1 MLLGDTVPRFRRDL
15 KIQRKSES
23 GGLYEVSDP
32 VADKHFTLYDIELS
46 IARMLDGHRTVQEV
60 IEAGTKIGIPIT
72 LESLEKFEKQLTA
85 YGFLQAGTVA
95 GNGDAWAPRD
105 EWPPEVREMFRSALL
120 KYRQSRFDE
129 ATDYLKAML
138 AIDSN
143 NKDAQEV
150 LKSIEVKKKEAKPA
164 AEAAPIFA
172 PVLEAS
178 GTFDASKKPAPDTKA
193 VLSEPAGSPAPA
205 PAAASPVR
213 ASSPAVKSL
222 FGDLSPTAPKPEP
235 AAPAASSIPR
245 KSSPGVKS
253 PLTDPAP
260 SPAAEP
266 AAPAAAT
273 GPSAVAR
280 KSSPGSKSPLTDPAP
295 APAAE
300 PAAAVAVAAP
310 AALPRKSSHGTSGA
324 VALGRMTPPA
334 APAVTPA
341 AAPAPEAPPAPQAP
355 PAPAAPAVGAVLH
368 APAAAAPAPSFSSLV
383 SGSTRWP
390 PPDEPAAPA
399 PAADGAVTD
408 PAGNVP
414 PATDAAPA
422 PTEAPAAE
430 PSVALVEQS
439 AGPAPEP
446 LPKWAVPATGG
457 ALALALLL
465 MVPFPRS
472 VPASVVLEATN
483 AVVVKAPHD
492 LVVKEPAVKNGT
504 AVESGAVLLTLD
516 SSDEPGRLR
525 PFDTRVKELQT
536 ELEHTQRA
544 VSKKQIASWQK
555 TVKKIEGEIE
565 KAKAAL
571 AKAGNEKARAAAQ
584 KKIADKERELLEANA
599 ELQDATKVDALA
611 KLKQQLAEATAAR
624 EQAANQP
631 AVLPSP
637 AAGVVT
643 DFAVAAGQRIT
654 YGAQVARIADPRE
667 LVVACSVDASEAL
680 SLAPGQ
686 KIDATLKGQS
696 VQLLAESVAGPRV
709 FAKIVQTQ
717 PNFIPGDTGDA
728 KISVASKSLLGRLFR

>member
-32 VADKHFTLYDIELS
+32 VADKRFTLYDIELS

-72 LESLEKFEKQLTA
+72 LDSLEKFEKQLTA
-85 YGFLQAGTVA
+85 YGFLQAGSTP

-120 KYRQSRFDE
+120 KYRQNRFDE

-138 AIDSN
+138 AIDSS

-150 LKSIEVKKKEAKPA
+150 LKSIEVKRKEAKPA
-164 AEAAPIFA
+164 PEAAPIFA
-172 PVLEAS
+172 PVLEAP
-178 GTFDASKKPAPDTKA
+178 KPAPDAAKKPAVETKSP
-193 VLSEPAGSPAPA
+193 LTEPAASPAPA
-205 PAAASPVR
+205 PAAASLSRP
-213 ASSPAVKSL
+213 SSPAVKSL
-222 FGDLSPTAPKPEP
+222 FSDLAPSPKAEP

-245 KSSPGVKS
+245 KSSPGTKS

-260 SPAAEP
+260 SPTAEP
-266 AAPAAAT
+266 AAAAAPA
-273 GPSAVAR
+273 PSAMSR
-280 KSSPGSKSPLTDPAP
+280 KSSPGAKSLLT
-295 APAAE
+295 E
-300 PAAAVAVAAP
+300 PASSPSAEAAVAAP
-310 AALPRKSSHGTSGA
+310 SAIPRKSSPGA
-324 VALGRMTPPA
+324 AALGRMTPPS
-334 APAVTPA
+334 APAVASAPSAPAPA
-341 AAPAPEAPPAPQAP
+341 AAPAPEAAP
-355 PAPAAPAVGAVLH
+355 
-368 APAAAAPAPSFSSLV
+368 AAPAPSFSALV
-383 SGSTRWP
+383 SGSTKWP
-390 PPDEPAAPA
+390 PPDEAPA
-399 PAADGAVTD
+399 PAAAGDTSVTD
-408 PAGNVP
+408 PAANMP
-414 PATDAAPA
+414 PATDAAP
-422 PTEAPAAE
+422 PPADVPPAE
-430 PSVALVEQS
+430 QSAAVEQS
-439 AGPAPEP
+439 SGPAAEP

-472 VPASVVLEATN
+472 VPASVVLEAPN
-483 AVVVKAPHD
+483 AVVVKAPRD

-516 SSDEPGRLR
+516 GSDELGHLR
-525 PFDTRVKELQT
+525 PFDAKVKELQSQ
-536 ELEHTQRA
+536 LDHSQRT

-571 AKAGNEKARAAAQ
+571 AKASNEKARSAAQ

-599 ELQDATKVDALA
+599 ELQDATHVDAMA
-611 KLKQQLAEATAAR
+611 KLKQQLDEATAAR
-624 EQAANQP
+624 DQAANQQ

-643 DFAVAAGQRIT
+643 DFAAAAGQHIT
-654 YGAQVARIADPRE
+654 SGAQVARIADTRE
-667 LVVACSVDASEAL
+667 LIVACSVDASEAL

-709 FAKIVQTQ
+709 FAKIVQNQ